1 MREIALYVEYGDARG
16 RIYDVRAGTEHRDW
30 SVGIRM
36 HGSRMYRAQ
45 DMIRSVDAVQQKK
58 LVASS
63 LLLRKDAVQSP
74 SSTPPIHYIRL
85 ADCRF

>member
-1 MREIALYVEYGDARG
+1 MREIVLYVEYGDTRG
-16 RIYDVRAGTEHRDW
+16 RIYDVRAGTEYRDW

-36 HGSRMYRAQ
+36 HSSRMYRVQ
-45 DMIRSVDAVQQKK
+45 DMIRSEDAVPQKN

-63 LLLRKDAVQSP
+63 LLLRRDAVQFP
-74 SSTPPIHYIRL
+74 SLTPPIHYIRL